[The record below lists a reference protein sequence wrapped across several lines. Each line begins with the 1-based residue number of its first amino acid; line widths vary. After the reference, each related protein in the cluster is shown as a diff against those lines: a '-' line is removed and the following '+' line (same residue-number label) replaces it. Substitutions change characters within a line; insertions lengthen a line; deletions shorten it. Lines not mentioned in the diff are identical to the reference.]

1 MRKEG
6 KEKTQGEK
14 TCLLLSSTQSENG
27 DGCSSE
33 SSQNADGEGEP
44 TRTLHSWVENLS
56 LASYVPPM
64 VARKEWGARPLTCRA
79 LLTPPMA
86 YVITD
91 QLSGME
97 CQEQNSCSKMLLDL
111 QFHSVFTKGQCDV
124 AYNFLVG
131 DDGKV
136 YEGVGW
142 NIQGLH
148 TQGYNN
154 ISLGIAFFG
163 SKIGGSPSPAAMS
176 AAEGLISYAIQKGHL
191 SPRYIQPLLLKE
203 EICLAPQHPVM
214 PRKACP
220 NIVTRSAW
228 GARETYCPKMNLPAK
243 YVIIIHTAGS
253 SCNVSMVCQDRVR
266 DIQSFHMDKWNFCD
280 IGYHFLVGQ
289 DGGVYEGVGWHIQG
303 SHTYGYN
310 DIALGIAFI
319 GNFIEKP
326 PNAAA
331 LEAAQDL
338 IHCAVEKGYLT
349 PNYLLVGH
357 SDVTNILSP
366 GQALYNI
373 ISTPPYP
380 PQFHLILYSYSRQA
394 WSKGHKKPPNAAA
407 LEAAQDLIH
416 CAVEKGYLTPNYLLV
431 GHSDVTNILSPG
443 QALYNIISTWP
454 HFKH

>member
-1 MRKEG
+1 MATG
-6 KEKTQGEK
+6 
-14 TCLLLSSTQSENG
+14 
-27 DGCSSE
+27 SE
-33 SSQNADGEGEP
+33 SVLVMIYCQLLPGISFHPAPAGDPGGKGLSGGAGQAVLSRPLSTSSLSISWDHVRMLP
-44 TRTLHSWVENLS
+44 WLLVFFTLGPQAWD
-56 LASYVPPM
+56 VPPM

-373 ISTPPYP
+373 IST
-380 PQFHLILYSYSRQA
+380 
-394 WSKGHKKPPNAAA
+394 
-407 LEAAQDLIH
+407 
-416 CAVEKGYLTPNYLLV
+416 
-431 GHSDVTNILSPG
+431 
-443 QALYNIISTWP
+443 WP